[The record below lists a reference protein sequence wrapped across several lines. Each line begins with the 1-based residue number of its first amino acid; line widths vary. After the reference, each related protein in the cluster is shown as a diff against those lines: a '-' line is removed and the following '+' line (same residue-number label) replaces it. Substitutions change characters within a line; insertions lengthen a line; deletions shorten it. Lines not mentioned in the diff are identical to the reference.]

1 MEDLIKLPIT
11 KSHLYKA
18 PEIVET
24 IRKVKTLN
32 ISFVLL
38 KLLKDYNNYD
48 YMNV

>member
-1 MEDLIKLPIT
+1 MEDLIKLPFT

-32 ISFVLL
+32 ISFVLI
-38 KLLKDYNNYD
+38 KDYNTYD
-48 YMNV
+48 YMNI